1 MNKCLMYEWD
11 QMLVQICEQKSIR
24 VIKYKGVSKKKQE
37 DHIVANQ
44 FNILIPVGIA
54 IIDVEKVK

>member
-1 MNKCLMYEWD
+1 MIGKGINIEWD

-37 DHIVANQ
+37 DHIVANT
-44 FNILIPVGIA
+44 LINK
-54 IIDVEKVK
+54 DK